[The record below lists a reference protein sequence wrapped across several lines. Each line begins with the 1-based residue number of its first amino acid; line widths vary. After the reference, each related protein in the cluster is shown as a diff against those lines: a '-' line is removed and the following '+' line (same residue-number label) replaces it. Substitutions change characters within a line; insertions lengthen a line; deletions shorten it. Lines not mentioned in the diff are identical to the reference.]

1 MSHIHKSFFLC
12 CNSDD
17 NQSKKIFST
26 VNLLFFVVVF
36 REFQSLIQSLIC
48 QTITLSVSSCSYTFL
63 QWILTF
69 CQFIGFYF
77 IQLLQLVSLFHL
89 FVVVFWLS
97 KHSHHQFRFRTS
109 RNKSIRI
116 EFLHIF
122 QVIFCSN
129 LSFLYLA
136 LNHSHPFSSILRCP
150 QLGLFV
156 PCLDIYSVLDYLTTI

>member
-1 MSHIHKSFFLC
+1 MSHIHKSFFYYVATAMIISQKKYSL
-12 CNSDD
+12 
-17 NQSKKIFST
+17 QSIYC
-26 VNLLFFVVVF
+26 FFVVVF

-89 FVVVFWLS
+89 FVVFWLS
-97 KHSHHQFRFRTS
+97 KQSHHQLRFRTS

-136 LNHSHPFSSILRCP
+136 LNHSHPFSSILRRP